1 MGTGEDVTTFTF
13 KTWSLLPGDGAQ
25 SYPRSQGSSIHF
37 GGGGGGVLVD
47 GHDGPEYS
55 DRRGQGY
62 GGGGSGGSNETFG
75 NPGLVLVE
83 VETT

>member
-1 MGTGEDVTTFTF
+1 MQF
-13 KTWSLLPGDGAQ
+13 SLTYEQNVLIYD
-25 SYPRSQGSSIHF
+25 PRNHY

-47 GHDGPEYS
+47 GHEGPEYS